1 MVHSSRLWLSGMDFG
16 VAGTVISLA
25 LIDSFDPCIFAIYS
39 TLLISA
45 SMTSIKRALSVGL
58 AFIVSAY
65 IGYFLFGILLRYAT
79 LSLPR
84 YILAIVT
91 VTYGIVML
99 LHTVMTGRIAGNENV
114 CREDELVCR
123 IGRMLRLDTLID
135 RGTVIIFLI
144 GFVAAFTLFPCT
156 AGMYV
161 VFNLLTVGLNFIEWI
176 PLALLYVAVF
186 VLPLILILLSFV
198 GITRFSAV
206 HTVLIK
212 HQKYV
217 KLLGSVLLIA
227 VSLYI
232 LLTSVST
239 AF

>member
-1 MVHSSRLWLSGMDFG
+1 MLSWLSSMDFG
-16 VAGTVISLA
+16 IAGTVVSLA

-45 SMTSIKRALSVGL
+45 SMTSVKRALSVGL

-65 IGYFLFGILLRYAT
+65 IGYFLFGILLRYVT

-91 VTYGIVML
+91 VTYGIIML
-99 LHTVMTGRIAGNENV
+99 LHTVMTSRVADNGNV
-114 CREDELVCR
+114 CKEDELVCR
-123 IGRMLRLDTLID
+123 IGKMLRIDVLVD

-156 AGMYV
+156 AGMYI
-161 VFNLLTVGLNFIEWI
+161 VFNLLTVGLNLIEWI
-176 PLALLYVAVF
+176 PLTLLYVAVF
-186 VLPLILILLSFV
+186 VLPLVLILFSFV
-198 GITRFSAV
+198 GITRFRTV
-206 HTVLIK
+206 HTLLIK

-239 AF
+239 TF

>member
-1 MVHSSRLWLSGMDFG
+1 MDFG
-16 VAGTVISLA
+16 TAGTVVSLA

-58 AFIVSAY
+58 AFIASAY

-91 VTYGIVML
+91 ITYGIVML
-99 LHTVMTGRIAGNENV
+99 LHTVMTGRVTGSENV
-114 CREDELVCR
+114 CREDEVVCR
-123 IGRMLRLDTLID
+123 IGRMLRLGAFID
-135 RGTVIIFLI
+135 RGAVIVFLI

-156 AGMYV
+156 AGMYI

-176 PLALLYVAVF
+176 SLTLLYVAVF
-186 VLPLILILLSFV
+186 ILPLILILFSFV
-198 GITRFSAV
+198 GITRFKAV
-206 HTVLIK
+206 HTLLIK

-217 KLLGSVLLIA
+217 KLLGSVLLIV

-239 AF
+239 TF